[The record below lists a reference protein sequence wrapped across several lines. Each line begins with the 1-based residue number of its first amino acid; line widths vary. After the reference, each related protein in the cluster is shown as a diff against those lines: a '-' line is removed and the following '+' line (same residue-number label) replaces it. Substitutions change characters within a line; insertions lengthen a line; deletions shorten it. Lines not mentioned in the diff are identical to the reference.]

1 MVGTAALGRSRELQ
15 TRPIRNRPRMS
26 RWGRGRTLTRRYVF
40 DIRRT
45 SSTSSLTTCD
55 LVAQESLHPPVDG
68 DVVDLDATLD
78 QQFLHV
84 AVREAVA
91 QVPPDRDDD
100 HLGREPEAGERRL
113 WRQPRA
119 RAGRRLHRSTLPGP
133 CQRITQR

>member
-55 LVAQESLHPPVDG
+55 LVSQEPLHPPEDG
-68 DVVDLDATLD
+68 AVVDLDSAFD

-84 AVREAVA
+84 AVRQAVT
-91 QVPPDRDDD
+91 QVPADRDHD
-100 HLGREPEAGERRL
+100 HLG
-113 WRQPRA
+113 
-119 RAGRRLHRSTLPGP
+119 
-133 CQRITQR
+133 